1 MKKIFF
7 FAALCLMNVA
17 LLAQEDYELRILTFE
32 DEDTKFEPYTLDY
45 VDWWTGKEITTWSD
59 LIDDPQYGGPLLYG
73 DMGMGMDEPYR
84 WYDEGN
90 TELMHESPMGY
101 GTYCYWSGG
110 HAISNYVCDDVN
122 SDYRN
127 YGDMN
132 GQLTVCSTSGHNE
145 SQNFAVHYGYMDGSP
160 YNLTEYLP
168 ALTFGDGVPR
178 VIDHMYVHMNA
189 YLLNCILHGNEL
201 TEPVGDIDHVKLEAT
216 GYDENEQPTG
226 TVEIYICTSPIDFV
240 TDWTYW
246 DLSPLGKVARVE
258 FNVLGTND
266 NGYGF
271 SQPAYFVYDDVAV
284 RFEKE
289 VIKEEPIVVEYT
301 EIACDTYTWNGKEYT
316 KSGTYTDSLVTEQG
330 RDSIEILNLTINYS
344 TSFEITVTADNEYI
358 WNEETLT
365 ESGEYIDTLV
375 AENGCDSII
384 ILHLTIN
391 PVIEE
396 EEKDYELRVLTF
408 EDEDAQF
415 EAYTLDYAYA
425 DISTWSDLV
434 DDSQMNGMLL
444 YGESQWGMQEPYWW
458 YDQYNTELMHVM
470 PFNFGQYCYMGGG
483 HAISN
488 YASTDYDACGDQYS
502 QLTVYGE
509 EGQGGYNGS
518 ANFAM
523 HYGYIDG
530 SSYNRTEELSALTFY
545 DEVPRVI
552 DHMYINISTYLLKCV
567 IGGNSLTEPLG
578 EEDWVKIVASGWDA
592 DGNMTGSSVFV
603 LCEGSSKN
611 IVTEWTKWD
620 LSGLGEVVSVQFN
633 VTGSND
639 NGYGF
644 SQPAYFAYDNVA
656 VRFPKENTGGNG
668 GGVTTDITDSPSP
681 ATKCQKLLY
690 NGQLF
695 IIRDGKVYTI
705 SGTQIK

>member
-7 FAALCLMNVA
+7 FAALCLVNVA
-17 LLAQEDYELRILTFE
+17 LTAQEDYELRILTFE
-32 DEDTKFEPYTLDY
+32 DEDAKFSEYMLEYGDY
-45 VDWWTGKEITTWSD
+45 PTITTWSD

-73 DMGMGMDEPYR
+73 EMGMGMEAPYR

-110 HAISNYVCDDVN
+110 HAISNYVCEDVA
-122 SDYRN
+122 SEYRN

-132 GQLTVCSTSGHNE
+132 GQLTVCATNGNNGSA
-145 SQNFAVHYGYMDGSP
+145 NFAMHYGYMDGSS

-201 TEPVGDIDHVKLEAT
+201 TDPVGEIDYVKLEAT
-216 GYDENEQPTG
+216 GYDENEEATG

-240 TDWTYW
+240 MDWTYW

-271 SQPAYFVYDDVAV
+271 SQPAYFAYDDVAV
-284 RFEKE
+284 RF
-289 VIKEEPIVVEYT
+289 PIE
-301 EIACDTYTWNGKEYT
+301 
-316 KSGTYTDSLVTEQG
+316 TD
-330 RDSIEILNLTINYS
+330 DSMD
-344 TSFEITVTADNEYI
+344 DNE
-358 WNEETLT
+358 NKDDNGEDNADEET
-365 ESGEYIDTLV
+365 ED
-375 AENGCDSII
+375 
-384 ILHLTIN
+384 
-391 PVIEE
+391 
-396 EEKDYELRVLTF
+396 EKDYDLRILTF
-408 EDEDAQF
+408 EDDDAKF
-415 EAYTLDYAYA
+415 EPFYMGDSYAE
-425 DISTWSDLV
+425 ITQWSDLI
-434 DDSQMNGMLL
+434 DDEQIQGELL
-444 YGESQWGMQEPYWW
+444 YGGYMWSMSEPYWW
-458 YDQYNTELMHVM
+458 YDQYNTELMHTM
-470 PFNFGQYCYMGGG
+470 PYNFYTYCYAGGG

-488 YASTDYDACGDQYS
+488 FASTDYETYGDQYS

-523 HYGYIDG
+523 HFGYIDG
-530 SSYNRTEELSALTFY
+530 SPWNETEYLPALTFG
-545 DEVPRVI
+545 DGEARVI
-552 DHMYINISTYLLKCV
+552 DHMYVNNGTYAINCYMN
-567 IGGNSLTEPLG
+567 GNGLTAAVG
-578 EEDWVKIVASGWDA
+578 EEDWVKLLA
-592 DGNMTGSSVFV
+592 TGYDENGEETGCVEIY
-603 LCEGSSKN
+603 LCNGPDD
-611 IVTEWTKWD
+611 ITMEWKKWD
-620 LSGLGEVVSVQFN
+620 LSPLGKVVEVQFN
-633 VTGSND
+633 VTGSSD

-656 VRFPKENTGGNG
+656 VRFPKENTSGEG
-668 GGVTTDITDSPSP
+668 GGVTTDITTTPSP

>member
-7 FAALCLMNVA
+7 FAALCLVNVA
-17 LLAQEDYELRILTFE
+17 LTAQEDYELRILTFE
-32 DEDTKFEPYTLDY
+32 DEDAKFSEYTLEYGDY
-45 VDWWTGKEITTWSD
+45 PTITTWSD

-84 WYDEGN
+84 WYDKGN

-110 HAISNYVCDDVN
+110 HAISNYVCEDVN
-122 SDYRN
+122 ADYRN

-201 TEPVGDIDHVKLEAT
+201 TEPVGDIDHVKLVAT
-216 GYDENEQPTG
+216 GYDENEEITDS
-226 TVEIYICTSPIDFV
+226 VEIYICTSPIDFIM
-240 TDWTYW
+240 DWTYW
-246 DLSPLGKVARVE
+246 DLSPLGKITRVE
-258 FNVLGTND
+258 FNVRGTND

-289 VIKEEPIVVEYT
+289 VVEEP
-301 EIACDTYTWNGKEYT
+301 N
-316 KSGTYTDSLVTEQG
+316 QP
-330 RDSIEILNLTINYS
+330 
-344 TSFEITVTADNEYI
+344 
-358 WNEETLT
+358 EE
-365 ESGEYIDTLV
+365 EE
-375 AENGCDSII
+375 
-384 ILHLTIN
+384 
-391 PVIEE
+391 PVIPNEPEE
-396 EEKDYELRVLTF
+396 DDEEKDYELRILTF

>member
-7 FAALCLMNVA
+7 FAALCLVNVA
-17 LLAQEDYELRILTFE
+17 LTAQEDYELRILTFE
-32 DEDTKFEPYTLDY
+32 DEDAKFSEYTLEYGDY
-45 VDWWTGKEITTWSD
+45 PTITTWSD

-73 DMGMGMDEPYR
+73 DMGMGMDAPYR

-145 SQNFAVHYGYMDGSP
+145 SQNFAVHYGYMDGSS

-201 TEPVGDIDHVKLEAT
+201 TEPVGDIDHVKLVAT
-216 GYDENEQPTG
+216 GYDENEEITDS
-226 TVEIYICTSPIDFV
+226 VEIYICTSPIDFIM
-240 TDWTYW
+240 DWTYW
-246 DLSPLGKVARVE
+246 DLSPLGKITRVE
-258 FNVLGTND
+258 FNVRGTND

-344 TSFEITVTADNEYI
+344 TSFEITITADNEYI

-365 ESGEYIDTLV
+365 ESGDYIDTLV
-375 AENGCDSII
+375 AENGCDSIV

-391 PVIEE
+391 TVIEE
-396 EEKDYELRVLTF
+396 DEKDYDLRILTF
-408 EDEDAQF
+408 EDDDAKF
-415 EAYTLDYAYA
+415 EPFYMGDSYAE
-425 DISTWSDLV
+425 ITQWSDLI
-434 DDSQMNGMLL
+434 DDEQIQGELL
-444 YGESQWGMQEPYWW
+444 YGGYMWSMSEPYCW
-458 YDQYNTELMHVM
+458 YDENNTEIMHIM
-470 PFNFGQYCYMGGG
+470 PYNFNTYCYAGGG

-488 YASTDYDACGDQYS
+488 FASTDYETYGDQYS

-523 HYGYIDG
+523 HFGYIDG
-530 SSYNRTEELSALTFY
+530 SPWNKTEYLPALTFG
-545 DEVPRVI
+545 DGEARVI
-552 DHMYINISTYLLKCV
+552 DHMYVNNGTYAINCYLN
-567 IGGNSLTEPLG
+567 GNGLTAAVG
-578 EEDWVKIVASGWDA
+578 EEDWVKLLA
-592 DGNMTGSSVFV
+592 TGYDENGEETGCVEIY
-603 LCEGSSKN
+603 LCNGPDD
-611 IVTEWTKWD
+611 ITMEWKKWD
-620 LSGLGEVVSVQFN
+620 LSPLGKVVEVQFN
-633 VTGSND
+633 VTGSSD

-656 VRFPKENTGGNG
+656 VRFPKENIGGES
-668 GGVTTDITDSPSP
+668 GGVTTDITTTPSP
-681 ATKCQKLLY
+681 ITNCQKILHH
-690 NGQLF
+690 GQLL
-695 IIRDGKVYTI
+695 IIRDGKVYNAN
-705 SGTQIK
+705 GMMLK

>member
-7 FAALCLMNVA
+7 FAALCLVNVA

-45 VDWWTGKEITTWSD
+45 VDGWTGKEITTWSD

-73 DMGMGMDEPYR
+73 DMGMGMDAPYR

-145 SQNFAVHYGYMDGSP
+145 SQNFAVHYGYMDGSS

-201 TEPVGDIDHVKLEAT
+201 TEPVGDIDHVKLVAT
-216 GYDENEQPTG
+216 GYDENEEITDS
-226 TVEIYICTSPIDFV
+226 VEIYICTSPIDFIM
-240 TDWTYW
+240 DWTYW
-246 DLSPLGKVARVE
+246 DLSPLGKITRVE
-258 FNVLGTND
+258 FNVRGTND

-289 VIKEEPIVVEYT
+289 VVEEP
-301 EIACDTYTWNGKEYT
+301 N
-316 KSGTYTDSLVTEQG
+316 QP
-330 RDSIEILNLTINYS
+330 
-344 TSFEITVTADNEYI
+344 
-358 WNEETLT
+358 EE
-365 ESGEYIDTLV
+365 EE
-375 AENGCDSII
+375 
-384 ILHLTIN
+384 
-391 PVIEE
+391 PVIPNEPEE
-396 EEKDYELRVLTF
+396 DDEEKDYELRILTF

>member
-7 FAALCLMNVA
+7 FAALCLMSVA
-17 LLAQEDYELRILTFE
+17 LTAQEDYELRILTFE
-32 DEDTKFEPYTLDY
+32 DEDAKFSEYTLEYGDY
-45 VDWWTGKEITTWSD
+45 PTITTWSD

-73 DMGMGMDEPYR
+73 EMGMGMEAPYK

-110 HAISNYVCDDVN
+110 HAISNYVCEDVA
-122 SDYRN
+122 SEYRN

-132 GQLTVCSTSGHNE
+132 GQLTVCATSGNNG
-145 SQNFAVHYGYMDGSP
+145 SANFAMHYGYMDGSS

-168 ALTFGDGVPR
+168 ALTFGDGVAR

-201 TEPVGDIDHVKLEAT
+201 TDPVGEIDYVKLEAT
-216 GYDENEQPTG
+216 GYDENEEATG
-226 TVEIYICTSPIDFV
+226 TVEIYVCTSPMDFV
-240 TDWTYW
+240 TEWTKW
-246 DLSPLGKVARVE
+246 DLSELGEVVRVE

-271 SQPAYFVYDDVAV
+271 SQPAYFAYDDVAV
-284 RFEKE
+284 RFPKE
-289 VIKEEPIVVEYT
+289 AVEIDPVVVEYT
-301 EIACDTYTWNGKEYT
+301 ESACDSYTWNGVEYT
-316 KSGTYTDSLVTEQG
+316 ASGVYMDTLQTIQG
-330 RDSIEILNLTINYS
+330 GDSIEILNLTINY
-344 TSFEITVTADNEYI
+344 TQTATFTETAVGSFD
-358 WNEETLT
+358 WNGITLT
-365 ESGEYIDTLV
+365 ESGDYIDTLQTLQ
-375 AENGCDSII
+375 GCDSIV
-384 ILHLTIN
+384 ILHLTITTQ
-391 PVIEE
+391 EE
-396 EEKDYELRVLTF
+396 PKDYDLRILTF
-408 EDEDAQF
+408 EDEDAKF
-415 EAYTLDYAYA
+415 DPYTLDYAYA
-425 DISTWSDLV
+425 DIYTWSDLI
-434 DDSQMNGMLL
+434 DEQQMNGMLL

-470 PFNFGQYCYMGGG
+470 PYNFSQYCYMGGG
-483 HAISN
+483 QAISN
-488 YASTDYDACGDQYS
+488 YASTDYETHGDQFS

-567 IGGNSLTEPLG
+567 LGGNSLTEPLG

-592 DGNMTGSSVFV
+592 DGKMTGSSVFV

-620 LSGLGEVVSVQFN
+620 LSELGEVVSVQFN

-656 VRFPKENTGGNG
+656 VRFPKENTGNEG
-668 GGVTTDITDSPSP
+668 GGVTTDITNTPSSI
-681 ATKCQKLLY
+681 TNCQKILHH
-690 NGQLF
+690 GQLL
-695 IIRDGKVYTI
+695 IIRDGKVYNAN
-705 SGTQIK
+705 GMMLK